1 LTYAANIPVAGTP
14 FMTFEC
20 QSAVLSCCFSPF
32 MPNVIVGG
40 TYSGEVVLWDNRNE
54 SKRTPV
60 QRSTITTEQGHASHT
75 HPVDCLD
82 IVGTQNAH
90 FLVTASTDAKMC
102 NWDLDTLTAP
112 QDTLELQSG
121 TNKQLAATAFS
132 FPANDSNNFVLGTE
146 DGSIYQCS
154 RHGSKAGVGTPFSR
168 GIGMRPQATPLPS
181 HHGPVTV
188 RARAPICA
196 FSLHLCQHVAHLLTA
211 TCLLRSFSPTPG
223 R

>member
-1 LTYAANIPVAGTP
+1 
-14 FMTFEC
+14 
-20 QSAVLSCCFSPF
+20 

-75 HPVDCLD
+75 HPVYCLD

-188 RARAPICA
+188 RARAPTCA